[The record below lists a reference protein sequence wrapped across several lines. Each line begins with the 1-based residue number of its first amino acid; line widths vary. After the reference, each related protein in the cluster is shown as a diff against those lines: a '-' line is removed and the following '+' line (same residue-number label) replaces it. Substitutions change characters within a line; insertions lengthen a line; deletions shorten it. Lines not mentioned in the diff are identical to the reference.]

1 MKDCNGKEIKVGD
14 IVVCDTRDIL
24 LDIRVGEEYEV
35 LKICPRY
42 ETCWGEIVPEFY
54 NVKRLSDGK
63 EMHRRAWYFYK
74 REDKND

>member
-14 IVVCDTRDIL
+14 IVICDTRDML

-35 LKICPRY
+35 LEICHSY
-42 ETCWGEIVPEFY
+42 DTGWGEIVPEFY
-54 NVKRLSDGK
+54 EVKRLSDGK

-74 REDKND
+74 REE